1 MWLLLGIALGS
12 GLLLLVLWLKS
23 RGISIK
29 WYEYLLG
36 FIGLAL
42 LIFSWQNYQAS
53 IAEYEPNAPIM
64 FLLVFGIPGLVLLL
78 IAGFLVLFR
87 SLGSKKAAVDTRA
100 VET

>member
-23 RGISIK
+23 RGVSIK

-36 FIGLAL
+36 FLGLAL
-42 LIFSWQNYQAS
+42 LIFTWQNYQAS
-53 IAEYEPNAPIM
+53 IAEYEPNAPVM

-78 IAGFLVLFR
+78 LATFLVWFRQFR
-87 SLGSKKAAVDTRA
+87 SSSKAAG
-100 VET
+100 ETIEA